1 MSSQPATARRIGVAL
16 LAAGSVLL
24 TSCAAGKHAAT
35 ANQQPPIDGTNGTV
49 GALQLQAVAVLS
61 PAKGDVT
68 LKQGTSAPLTLV
80 LVNNGSSDDTLTQ
93 VSSPAAQGW
102 GVFDS
107 AAAASAAASPSS
119 SASGS
124 GSGTES
130 ATSHT
135 SASATAVATKLA
147 IGAGQRVPV
156 AIGSASKALLLIG
169 LTKALYPAQSVQIT
183 FTFAKAGAV
192 TLTVPVQ
199 TSIEPAS
206 STIPAPSG
214 AAE

>member
-124 GSGTES
+124 GTES